1 MRNMI
6 KVASLALFLLSTTAV
21 DASAQYQEWW
31 GAVSYQGSLPGGE
44 TKDFTDSF
52 SWRGIG
58 LEGRT
63 AVRPNVSV
71 GGFVGW
77 NVFNDSGEATSSIA
91 GADISG
97 FQSRF
102 VNAMPLLATAH
113 LYSGAAGGFRT
124 YLGGGIGTYWIEN
137 RAELGLTALTTT
149 NWHFGIA
156 PEIGF
161 IMPKDNF
168 AAGFLSIKYNYA
180 FEAGG
185 IAHSYWTFGVGFA
198 ASNRF

>member
-1 MRNMI
+1 MRNII
-6 KVASLALFLLSTTAV
+6 KVASLALFLLSTMAV

-31 GAVSYQGSLPGGE
+31 GAVSYQGSMPGGD

-63 AVRPNVSV
+63 SIKSNVSV

-77 NVFNDSGEATSSIA
+77 NVFSASTDDLISLG

-97 FQSRF
+97 FQTRF

-113 LYSGAAGGFRT
+113 IYSGSPGGVRT

-137 RAELGLTALTTT
+137 RLELGRTALTTS
-149 NWHFGIA
+149 NWHFGLA
-156 PEIGF
+156 PEIGV
-161 IMPKDNF
+161 ILPRDSF
-168 AAGFLSIKYNYA
+168 AAGFLSVKYNYA

-198 ASNRF
+198 ASNKF

>member
-1 MRNMI
+1 MKNTI
-6 KVASLALFLLSTTAV
+6 KVASLALFLLSMTAV
-21 DASAQYQEWW
+21 DLSAQYNEWW
-31 GAVSYQGSLPGGE
+31 GAISYQGSLPSGD
-44 TKDFTDSF
+44 TKTFSEPF

-63 AVRPNVSV
+63 AVRSNVSV

-77 NVFNDSGEATSSIA
+77 NVFNDELDGTVSLG

-113 LYSGAAGGFRT
+113 FYTGSRGDTRA

-137 RAELGLTALTTT
+137 RLELGRTALTTD
-149 NWHFGIA
+149 NWHFGLA
-156 PEIGF
+156 PEFGI
-161 IMPKDNF
+161 ILPRDRF
-168 AAGFLSIKYNYA
+168 AAGILSVKYNYA

-185 IAHSYWTFGVGFA
+185 ITHSYWTFGIGFA
-198 ASNRF
+198 ASNAF